1 MIKHDD
7 SRTTLYGH
15 MSRIAKDMKVGTH
28 VKRGQVIG
36 YVGATGLAT
45 GPHLHY
51 ELRVNNRQVNPL
63 KTRIPDKE
71 QLTPEE
77 KQQLLADARPLMTRL
92 AMLNRIQSVKPLTAK
107 EALAQGQSPQKP
119 QS

>member
-1 MIKHDD
+1 
-7 SRTTLYGH
+7 
-15 MSRIAKDMKVGTH
+15 MSRIADGMEVGTP

-63 KTRIPDKE
+63 RTSIPDKE
-71 QLTPEE
+71 RLTQKEQH
-77 KQQLLADARPLMTRL
+77 KLLAEARPLTTRL
-92 AMLNRIQSVKPLTAK
+92 AMLNRIQSIKPLPQNEK
-107 EALAQGQSPQKP
+107 VAQNKAGK
-119 QS
+119 